1 MPSSDGSCVPVTK
14 QTSSFPKTNL
24 SQVWVALFLA
34 LVAVV
39 VVGVRIR
46 LLNFPL
52 ERDEGEYA
60 YAGQLLL
67 EGIPPYQLA
76 CNMKMPGI
84 YVAYAALMAVFG
96 QSPAGIH
103 SGLLL
108 VHLATLAVLFVLAR
122 HFFNPAGAAVAVGA
136 YAWMIMDPSYL
147 GLAAHATHFVIL
159 PALLGALLLWR
170 LKEDAGLRGC
180 LACGLCF
187 GAAFLMK
194 QPGMFFGFF
203 GGLYLA
209 WAGLSR
215 RTPGRKIALSLVA
228 YSFGCLLP
236 FAVVCLWLK
245 WVGVF
250 PQFWFWT
257 VTYAWEYARSLPL
270 ETGIRCAV
278 DGFALIIGSAP
289 MVWLVAGAGLGC
301 LLFTRMERGARVFLC
316 GFLVFAFLAVCPGM
330 YFRNHYFILLAPAL
344 ALLAGLAVSWGG
356 TRLAGFSKSPWL
368 CHIPLLVAAL
378 ACAQSLYS
386 GRAVLFSLPPGE
398 ACRAVYGWNPFPES
412 QEIADYIR
420 QNTRSD
426 QRIVVFGSEPQIY
439 FYARRHSSTG
449 QIYAYPLME
458 PQPFALKMQED
469 MIREIG
475 ENPPEFLVFVAI
487 QASWLVRPESNRLLF
502 EWCDNYTKK
511 NMRLVG
517 LYHFNGGDVSDTVR
531 GPAAA
536 FLRLPS
542 RHFIAIYQNRHT
554 RENDTLPRMD

>member
-1 MPSSDGSCVPVTK
+1 M
-14 QTSSFPKTNL
+14 
-24 SQVWVALFLA
+24 WVALFLA
-34 LVAVV
+34 LVVV
-39 VVGVRIR
+39 VVVAVRIR
-46 LLNFPL
+46 LLDFPL

-84 YVAYAALMAVFG
+84 YLAYAALMAVFG

-103 SGLLL
+103 FGLLL
-108 VHLATLAVLFVLAR
+108 VHLATLAVIFVLAR
-122 HFFNPAGAAVAVGA
+122 KILNPAGAAVAVGA

-147 GLAAHATHFVIL
+147 GLAAHATHFVML
-159 PALLGALLLWR
+159 PALLGALLLLR
-170 LKEDAGLRGC
+170 LKENASLRGY

-209 WAGLSR
+209 WAGVSGR
-215 RTPGRKIALSLVA
+215 MPGRRMVLSLAV
-228 YSFGCLLP
+228 YSLGCLLP

-245 WVGVF
+245 WAGVF

-257 VTYAWEYARSLPL
+257 VSYAWEYASNLPL
-270 ETGIRCAV
+270 ESGIRCAKE
-278 DGFALIIGSAP
+278 GFGQVIGSAP
-289 MVWLVAGAGLGC
+289 LVWLVAGTGLAC
-301 LLFTRMERGARVFLC
+301 LFFTQLERSARVFLF
-316 GFLVFAFLAVCPGM
+316 GFLLFSFLAVCPGM

-344 ALLAGLAVSWGG
+344 ALLAGLAVSWSGA
-356 TRLAGFSKSPWL
+356 RLAGHSKAPWL
-368 CHIPLLVAAL
+368 CHLPLMIGAL
-378 ACAQSLYS
+378 ACAQGLYS
-386 GRAVLFSLPPGE
+386 GRDVLFALPPRE

-412 QEIADYIR
+412 LEIADYIR
-420 QNTRSD
+420 ENTRSD
-426 QRIVVFGSEPQIY
+426 QRVVALGSEPQIY

-487 QASWLVRPESNRLLF
+487 QASWLVQPGSNKHVF
-502 EWCDNYTKK
+502 EWVNGYVDA

-517 LYHFNGGDVSDTVR
+517 VVQFDGLGPASYFW

-536 FLRLPS
+536 SVPLRGADY
-542 RHFIAIYQNRHT
+542 IAIYQNKK
-554 RENDTLPRMD
+554 NDG